1 MVLNLV
7 MLPTITLL
15 IATRTPMS
23 KLFGDNSCRIMA
35 ICHTCSVIKLIL
47 GGFFM
52 AMYRIICLKRPAMKL
67 VRQKQI
73 VNQLLVLEFL
83 TTAILL
89 GFFFGASSIGD
100 SGISVTTSICTGN
113 SGEMDKIIQE
123 ATGKSG
129 SLPIRLCF
137 IFFLQS
143 FVLAEFIIYI
153 SLFYQLYHHNEDL
166 KKSQLLGISTKSLN
180 QRHKNNIVSF
190 FGQFILF
197 VIELIITALPQLLGD
212 DSVLIPAYF
221 ISKAIVTVAFILIS
235 PELRQYCFRNR

>member
-1 MVLNLV
+1 
-7 MLPTITLL
+7 
-15 IATRTPMS
+15 
-23 KLFGDNSCRIMA
+23 
-35 ICHTCSVIKLIL
+35 
-47 GGFFM
+47 M

-153 SLFYQLYHHNEDL
+153 SLFYQLYPPRPTRHLKYLQHNM
-166 KKSQLLGISTKSLN
+166 STNCGFFEASLCVE
-180 QRHKNNIVSF
+180 Q
-190 FGQFILF
+190 
-197 VIELIITALPQLLGD
+197 
-212 DSVLIPAYF
+212 
-221 ISKAIVTVAFILIS
+221 
-235 PELRQYCFRNR
+235 